1 MTLDDVLK
9 ASRAESTASKYEK
22 AFAAWKVWC
31 KGERLI
37 DCPAKQQDIAR
48 YFIFMLNSV
57 APYSRIEAAFYGI
70 KWNMIAHQQ
79 CCLTHV
85 TLNLFN

>member
-70 KWNMIAHQQ
+70 KWKHD
-79 CCLTHV
+79 CSPTVRLTHV
-85 TLNLFN
+85 TLNFFN